1 MDAESEPRI
10 GAVLTQPGRPAARY
24 RFIFP

>member
-1 MDAESEPRI
+1 MDAETEPGI
-10 GAVLTQPGRPAARY
+10 GAVATQPGRPAVRY